1 MNMFLLCHYLQFLMH
16 VTQAHVKTMP
26 HAHLPMAFTPA
37 AVQAVS
43 QEHNANQVG
52 DTICNENTSSLHVI
66 DHKNNAFPLQISN
79 ISIFIRTLTSA
90 SNEYVSLVIRWKYL
104 TLPLS
109 TQFSM
114 HVSPVHV
121 VTTELAHP
129 TTESIPA
136 AVQAVSQE
144 HNANQV

>member
-1 MNMFLLCHYLQFLMH
+1 MH

-66 DHKNNAFPLQISN
+66 DQKNNDQMEIPDATSLYSFRCMCLQSMWQQRNLHNQQRNLFLQLSRRFHRSTMRIRFDQLFSLLTAGTRTNTQQISN
-79 ISIFIRTLTSA
+79 IR
-90 SNEYVSLVIRWKYL
+90 N
-104 TLPLS
+104 
-109 TQFSM
+109 
-114 HVSPVHV
+114 
-121 VTTELAHP
+121 
-129 TTESIPA
+129 
-136 AVQAVSQE
+136 
-144 HNANQV
+144 

>member
-1 MNMFLLCHYLQFLMH
+1 MH

-66 DHKNNAFPLQISN
+66 DQKNNDQMEIPDATSLYSVFDACVSSPCGNNGTCTSSN
-79 ISIFIRTLTSA
+79 GIYSCNCQVGFTGSQCETG
-90 SNEYVSLVIRWKYL
+90 WFFYL
-104 TLPLS
+104 Y
-109 TQFSM
+109 QFNF
-114 HVSPVHV
+114 
-121 VTTELAHP
+121 TDGR
-129 TTESIPA
+129 I
-136 AVQAVSQE
+136 
-144 HNANQV
+144 

>member
-66 DHKNNAFPLQISN
+66 DHKNNDQMEIPDATSLYSVFDACVSSPCGNNGTCTSNNGIYSCSCPGGFTGAQCESGLISCFRYSQPVQEQIRN
-79 ISIFIRTLTSA
+79 
-90 SNEYVSLVIRWKYL
+90 K
-104 TLPLS
+104 
-109 TQFSM
+109 
-114 HVSPVHV
+114 
-121 VTTELAHP
+121 
-129 TTESIPA
+129 
-136 AVQAVSQE
+136 
-144 HNANQV
+144 

>member
-52 DTICNENTSSLHVI
+52 DTICNENTPSLHVI
-66 DHKNNAFPLQISN
+66 DHKNNDQMEIPVATSLFQWHLHLQLSRRFHRN
-79 ISIFIRTLTSA
+79 TMR
-90 SNEYVSLVIRWKYL
+90 IRWV
-104 TLPLS
+104 TLYAMKTHLLY
-109 TQFSM
+109 M
-114 HVSPVHV
+114 
-121 VTTELAHP
+121 
-129 TTESIPA
+129 
-136 AVQAVSQE
+136 
-144 HNANQV
+144 